1 MKQLIILLLF
11 IPLVSFGQI
20 IVDKEYGEIDIR
32 QIEDKYIEIL
42 LDQII
47 PSRHILSTSKY
58 KSVWLRIGR
67 KKKWN
72 VYDNGEL
79 IQLYGK
85 TDVLNFFSKYGY
97 NLASQST
104 ESTPINYGNGIILTD
119 HQNSIMLVKD

>member
-1 MKQLIILLLF
+1 MKRYFVLLLLPIF
-11 IPLVSFGQI
+11 SFGQI
-20 IVDKEYGEIDIR
+20 IMDKDYGEIDIR
-32 QIEDKYIEIL
+32 QLEDKYIEIL

-47 PSRHILSTSKY
+47 PSSHILSTSKY
-58 KSVWLRIGR
+58 KRVVIRNGR

-72 VYDNGEL
+72 VYDNGEQ

-97 NLASQST
+97 NLASQTT
-104 ESTPINYGNGIILTD
+104 ESSPINYGNNIIITD